1 MRRRRIRKTGKV
13 RRYRCTVSTF
23 HYDPNA
29 GVLRE
34 FEVHLRVA
42 RPGPIRDNRRTL
54 GRRGLRH
61 LQRMIFMR
69 SGRWIPIGKVKIHY
83 EREQA
88 ASRPEHRI
96 AVEARS
102 MKYQDR
108 DWRATLLPS
117 DLIPLRASKAETRGL
132 SEKSMR
138 AMDRR
143 AQQRDIHEVAMAM
156 LRRAER
162 LVKKK
167 QVTS

>member
-1 MRRRRIRKTGKV
+1 MLKQNGIRGKDQEMRRRRIRKTGKV

-108 DWRATLLPS
+108 RLASYPAAFRSDPS
-117 DLIPLRASKAETRGL
+117 AREQS
-132 SEKSMR
+132 
-138 AMDRR
+138 
-143 AQQRDIHEVAMAM
+143 
-156 LRRAER
+156 
-162 LVKKK
+162 
-167 QVTS
+167 